1 MPGIATIIML
11 WKQNVLEIS
20 GHYGS
25 SSIKSSAVST
35 RYKRYRQNLTILI
48 PFVPMLIHAT
58 FSCQL
63 REYPT

>member
-25 SSIKSSAVST
+25 FSIKSSAGGT
-35 RYKRYRQNLTILI
+35 KYKWYRQNLTILI
-48 PFVPMLIHAT
+48 SFVTMLIHAT
-58 FSCQL
+58 VS
-63 REYPT
+63 

>member
-1 MPGIATIIML
+1 MPGTAAIIML

-25 SSIKSSAVST
+25 FSIKSSALGVK
-35 RYKRYRQNLTILI
+35 YKQYRQNLTILI

-63 REYPT
+63 IDYPT

>member
-1 MPGIATIIML
+1 MPGIAAVIML
-11 WKQNVLEIS
+11 WKQHVLEIS

-25 SSIKSSAVST
+25 FSIKSFAVGT
-35 RYKRYRQNLTILI
+35 KYKWYRQNLTILI

-63 REYPT
+63 IDYPT